1 MAMSYPLSLATT
13 TIRSRPA
20 RIFQQTTQPPTHV
33 ASATH
38 RTVGSYGPVQMEAH
52 VPVVMIPIH
61 VRIVGRH
68 LR

>member
-13 TIRSRPA
+13 TKYAHDPLEFSSRLLSRRRTSPA
-20 RIFQQTTQPPTHV
+20 RLTD
-33 ASATH
+33 
-38 RTVGSYGPVQMEAH
+38 QMEAH